1 MEAAPAL
8 AHLAAGRQ
16 QGIGKGADLLLRLA
30 EQMQGQPLGGA
41 RPDAGQPLEL
51 VDQPGQGSGEAAQRS
66 GAGVGDPGR
75 GGAPP
80 ECQQA
85 AGRAQGEN
93 GTSSAA
99 AMPAPLRPPL
109 PVRDRP
115 GATAARPRPAPG
127 LRRWSL
133 ALCGLVL
140 AVAMVGC
147 SAAAAGLQSFQSPDG
162 RYAFLYPT
170 GWTRVQVPDGPQ
182 LVFHDLI
189 NSDETLSLVIS
200 EVDAGNN
207 LEDLGSAVAVGERL
221 RRGVIAPEGSGREA
235 ELVEARERDQNGH
248 TYYDLE
254 YAVHLADRDR
264 HELATVVVDRGRL
277 YTFAAS
283 TNEVRWPR
291 VRELFDRVIGSFTL
305 LI

>member
-1 MEAAPAL
+1 
-8 AHLAAGRQ
+8 
-16 QGIGKGADLLLRLA
+16 
-30 EQMQGQPLGGA
+30 
-41 RPDAGQPLEL
+41 
-51 VDQPGQGSGEAAQRS
+51 
-66 GAGVGDPGR
+66 
-75 GGAPP
+75 
-80 ECQQA
+80 
-85 AGRAQGEN
+85 
-93 GTSSAA
+93 
-99 AMPAPLRPPL
+99 MPAPLRSPL
-109 PVRDRP
+109 PVSDRP
-115 GATAARPRPAPG
+115 GAAATRPRPASG

-133 ALCGLVL
+133 ALCSLVL
-140 AVAMVGC
+140 AVVMVGC
-147 SAAAAGLQSFQSPDG
+147 SATAAGLQSFQSPDG

-235 ELVEARERDQNGH
+235 ELVEARERDQNGR

-277 YTFAAS
+277 
-283 TNEVRWPR
+283 
-291 VRELFDRVIGSFTL
+291 
-305 LI
+305 